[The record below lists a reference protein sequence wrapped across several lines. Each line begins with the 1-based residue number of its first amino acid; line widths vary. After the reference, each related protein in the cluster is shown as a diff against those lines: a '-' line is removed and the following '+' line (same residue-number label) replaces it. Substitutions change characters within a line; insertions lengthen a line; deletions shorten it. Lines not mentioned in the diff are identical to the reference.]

1 MDKQRLFK
9 LMAIGVIAIA
19 LPAIPIIF
27 LFAPEMIIIESITSG
42 EVEEILYERV
52 EKHNQ
57 AIEKNPALTK
67 IVVVARTD
75 PHLLADEELEIFLAN
90 ERRLFG
96 GWEIAW
102 HRYQTGHLSKDRWK
116 IWDQWFIDEA
126 RRCPEI
132 CWTENRKH
140 FSKSFLLHVDRSI

>member
-1 MDKQRLFK
+1 MNKQRLFK
-9 LMAIGVIAIA
+9 LAAIGVIAVA
-19 LPAIPIIF
+19 LPAIPTIF
-27 LFAPEMIIIESITSG
+27 LFAPELIIFESIAGS
-42 EVEEILYERV
+42 EVEEMLYERV

-67 IVVVARTD
+67 IVTIARTD
-75 PHLLADEELEIFLAN
+75 PLLLADEELEIFLAN

-102 HRYQTGHLSKDRWK
+102 HRYHAGHLSKDRWK
-116 IWDQWFIDEA
+116 VWDQWFIDEA

-140 FSKSFLLHVDRSI
+140 FSKSFLQHVDRSI